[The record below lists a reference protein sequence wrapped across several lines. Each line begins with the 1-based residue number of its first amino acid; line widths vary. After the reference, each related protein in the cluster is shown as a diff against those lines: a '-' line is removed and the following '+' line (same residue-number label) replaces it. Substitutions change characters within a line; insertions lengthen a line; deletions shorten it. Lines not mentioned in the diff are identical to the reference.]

1 MTIGD
6 GLGWAACLMTLITF
20 AQRQM
25 LPLRVA
31 AILANVCF
39 IGYAAI
45 GHYLPVL
52 TLHLTLLPING
63 QRLFSLVLGQGPPV
77 DPSQAGLR
85 PEQIDH
91 HRQPVPPSSKKPW
104 VGGIA

>member
-6 GLGWAACLMTLITF
+6 ALGWAACLMTLITF

-25 LPLRVA
+25 LPLRIA

-39 IGYAAI
+39 IGYAAS

-63 QRLFSLVLGQGPPV
+63 QRLFSLVLGHKHPV
-77 DPSQAGLR
+77 KISAVFNHQ
-85 PEQIDH
+85 
-91 HRQPVPPSSKKPW
+91 SSRHKS
-104 VGGIA
+104 